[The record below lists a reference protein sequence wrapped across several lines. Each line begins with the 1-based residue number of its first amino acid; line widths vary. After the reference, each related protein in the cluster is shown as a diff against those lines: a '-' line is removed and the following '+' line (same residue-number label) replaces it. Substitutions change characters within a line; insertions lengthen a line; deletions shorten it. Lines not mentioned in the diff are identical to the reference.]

1 MVYYFVYGV
10 QLIECYFFNLRIIF
24 YEKLFLLVLVMIEIY
39 EFIFY
44 ELLCDIYIRI
54 WSATLGVPNIK
65 IRCEKNTGYFK

>member
-1 MVYYFVYGV
+1 MVYNFVYGV
-10 QLIECYFFNLRIIF
+10 QVIECYFFILRIIIYCIKYF
-24 YEKLFLLVLVMIEIY
+24 IFEIY

-65 IRCEKNTGYFK
+65 IRCEKKYRLF